1 MSIWDL
7 AGEEQK
13 APEKEVKKE
22 VKKVREPKNTDP
34 SKVAVED
41 FNYDMLDRFNKN
53 DLSEHKYIAKE
64 LGFNYIE
71 IKDKETKKV
80 IEKYVDRYNFNGET
94 IRICPEPITFLQN
107 YNNVSDSKKDA
118 NDKFR
123 EDLKSFKTIDLNYTP
138 TYEEKPMWLNKTLN
152 GINLR
157 PGRFIGNEETF
168 KPISMNDDGVHG
180 LIVGRTGSGKSVF
193 INQLILS
200 LITEYSPW
208 ELDLYLADFKK
219 VELSRYM
226 NDSDEHND
234 NIMYTP
240 HVKACAATS
249 EIRYVI
255 SLMKN
260 LVDRMNARNE
270 FFTRLGIT
278 KIKDFRTTYNLVL
291 PRVLLIVDEFQQ
303 LFTEAST
310 REAEEIQF
318 LLNSITKLG
327 RATGFHLIFASQEM
341 SGTLNSNTLSNF
353 KIRMALPCEDNISR
367 DILGNSAAARLER
380 NFILINTDSGD
391 EIQNKKYHVPFIETE
406 EKDSDGENKKHK
418 KTDFFTYL
426 DNIKLCSKR
435 YDLSYKTD
443 TQKFYR
449 EELQEKEIK
458 FIADLDRVK
467 DAKNIK
473 VKELR
478 KELFDAIVLGKTVL
492 YTEKKNDKVTMYLE
506 KGRNKGIIITSPDTS
521 DIANIRKLLAENL
534 TRSDDKINHVEL
546 NLNKIVNAKYNLS
559 NHIDNLTNLETLD
572 FVNFARWLKFSRAKL
587 ENITKDKELVSELRD
602 IVNSNDIENNNLDIL
617 EEKERQLTEINEAI
631 NQLDVDNNYENKLLS
646 KLLEEAY
653 NDIRINGIAC
663 DVNDIE
669 IYKKFKEF
677 NNGSTQSIVDTAL
690 ESLDMNIDNWNTELE
705 SEQNDAKINE
715 ISFCI
720 VNANIIRELITYF
733 INRYNNQSY
742 ELEYDFSIWNLD
754 LNEVYNRLIDDI
766 NSVKQLEES
775 ISEAKELNDIK
786 TNLEKEIEDIKNSN
800 KENDLIRKIINMLT
814 IDVLNNLDIKTDLS
828 DIKYEK
834 THNNINLINNFKG
847 FNKMLIEECQIMISI
862 ILGKIEKYNKYILWI
877 NGLDEIQEFG
887 DDLVPVIIDSIN
899 YDILVIANASTLLD
913 DVLLRRTFDYAFVT
927 GRVEKLYDNYD
938 LGYTK
943 PSLNSIVVNSIVR
956 SKAMEIPFK
965 IYKSDNDEVKTHHF
979 LDDLL

>member
-22 VKKVREPKNTDP
+22 VKKVRVPKNTDP

-41 FNYDMLDRFNKN
+41 FSYDMLDRFSKN
-53 DLSEHKYIAKE
+53 DLSEHEYIAKD
-64 LGFNYIE
+64 LGFGYIK
-71 IKDKETKKV
+71 IKDKQTKE
-80 IEKYVDRYNFNGET
+80 ITAKYVDKYNFNGET
-94 IRICPEPITFLQN
+94 IRICPEPITFLHD
-107 YNNVSDSKKDA
+107 YDSVSNSKKAA

-157 PGRFIGNEETF
+157 PGRFVGNEETF

-226 NDSDEHND
+226 NDSDEHNEY
-234 NIMYTP
+234 IMYTP

-367 DILGNSAAARLER
+367 DILGNSAASRLER

-406 EKDSDGENKKHK
+406 EKESDSEKPK

-426 DNIKLCSKR
+426 DNIKLCSKK
-435 YDLSYKTD
+435 YDISYKTD

-449 EELQEKEIK
+449 EELQEKENEYIK
-458 FIADLDRVK
+458 DLDRVK
-467 DAKNIK
+467 DAKNTK
-473 VKELR
+473 VKELSN
-478 KELFDAIVLGKTVL
+478 ELFDAVVLGKTVL

-506 KGRNKGIIITSPDTS
+506 KGRNKGILITSPDTS
-521 DIANIRKLLAENL
+521 DIANIRKLLVENL
-534 TRSDDKINHVEL
+534 TRSEDHINHVEL
-546 NLNKIVNAKYNLS
+546 NLNKIVNAKYVLS
-559 NHIDNLTNLETLD
+559 NHLNNLQNLETVD
-572 FVNFARWLKFSRAKL
+572 FVNYARWLKFSRAKL
-587 ENITKDKELVSELRD
+587 ESVLKDDKFVNELRD
-602 IVNSNDIENNNLDIL
+602 FVNNNTTNNNSDTI
-617 EEKERQLTEINEAI
+617 EEKESKLTEINEEI
-631 NQLDVDNNYENKLLS
+631 KQLEVDDNYENNLLIKLI
-646 KLLEEAY
+646 EEAY
-653 NDIRINGIAC
+653 TDIRINDTIC
-663 DVNDIE
+663 DIKDTD
-669 IYKKFKEF
+669 IYKKFKKF
-677 NNGSTQSIVDTAL
+677 NIGNTQSIIDTVL
-690 ESLDMNIDNWNTELE
+690 ESLNTSIEDWNVELE
-705 SEQNDAKINE
+705 SADNEDIINE
-715 ISFCI
+715 KTFCI
-720 VNANIIRELITYF
+720 FNANIIKELIIYF
-733 INRYNNQSY
+733 INRYNNMPY
-742 ELEYDFSIWNLD
+742 EAENNFSFLNLD
-754 LNEVYNRLIDDI
+754 FNEVYNRLIDDI
-766 NSVKQLEES
+766 NSIKQIEENLN
-775 ISEAKELNDIK
+775 ELDELNNVK
-786 TNLEKEIEDIKNSN
+786 NHLEKEIEDIRNNSAN
-800 KENDLIRKIINMLT
+800 NDIVRKIINMLT
-814 IDVLNNLDIKTDLS
+814 IDLFNTLEINHNIS
-828 DIKYEK
+828 DIKYEIAYNSI
-834 THNNINLINNFKG
+834 TLINNFVG
-847 FNKMLIEECQIMISI
+847 FNKMVIDECQIMIDVL
-862 ILGKIEKYNKYILWI
+862 LGKIEKYDKYILWI

-887 DDLVPVIIDSIN
+887 DDLIPVIIDSIN

-913 DVLLRRTFDYAFVT
+913 DILLRRTFDYVFVT
-927 GRVEKLYDNYD
+927 GRVEKLYDSYD
-938 LGYTK
+938 IGYTK
-943 PSLNSIVVNSIVR
+943 PTLNSIVINSAVR
-956 SKAMEIPFK
+956 SKALEIPFK
-965 IYKSDNDEVKTHHF
+965 IYKSENDKVKTHHF